1 MSITASI
8 RAFKREAWILYAGT
22 FINRFGSFVIVFLIL
37 YLTGKGY
44 SVEQAGLAVGVYG
57 VGTLIASLVGGQLAD
72 HIGRRNTI
80 ALSMFSAA
88 VVMMAFPLAEQ
99 YSTLITLA
107 GLAGLT
113 SELYRPAS
121 AALLT
126 DLTIAGQR
134 VPAFAT
140 YRLAINLGAAFGPA
154 VGGFLAGYSFV
165 WIFVGD
171 AITSAAFGVVAL
183 AALPKD
189 RPHPSQAGTRGLGFG
204 PVFKDRGFVL
214 FLIASLLGSLVYFQS
229 NSTFAVQVKAYG
241 FSDAIYGVLI
251 SLNGLIV
258 LLLELPITSLT
269 QRPKAYK
276 MMMLGI
282 VMVGIGFGATA
293 LSPTILLLAF
303 TVVIW
308 TLGEIVYAPVASA
321 FVADTAPDNLR
332 GRYQGAWGVTYGFG
346 LVLGP
351 TLGTLL
357 FSRSPGLLWSAC
369 LLVSCIAALILL
381 MMHRMNRE
389 GVEGLADLQT

>member
-1 MSITASI
+1 MSIVTSI

-44 SVEQAGLAVGVYG
+44 SVEQAGFAVGVYG

-72 HIGRRNTI
+72 HLGRRSTI

-88 VVMMAFPLAEQ
+88 VVMMAFPLAER
-99 YSTLITLA
+99 YWNLVTLA

-134 VPAFAT
+134 VPAFAM
-140 YRLAINLGAAFGPA
+140 YRLAINLGMAFGPA

-171 AITSAAFGVVAL
+171 ALTSAAFGVVAL
-183 AALPKD
+183 TALPKD
-189 RPHPSQAGTRGLGFG
+189 LPQLSHSRRYALDFG
-204 PVFKDRGFVL
+204 PVLKDRRFVL
-214 FLIASLLGSLVYFQS
+214 FLIASLLGALVFFQH
-229 NSTFAVQVKAYG
+229 NSTFALQVKAYG
-241 FSDAIYGVLI
+241 FSNAIYGTLI

-269 QRPKAYK
+269 QRPKAYS

-293 LSPTILLLAF
+293 FSPTVLLLAF

-308 TLGEIVYAPVASA
+308 TIGEIIYAPVASA

-332 GRYQGAWGVTYGFG
+332 GRYQGAWGVTHGFG

-357 FSRSPGLLWSAC
+357 FSRSPGLLWTAC
-369 LLVSCIAALILL
+369 LLVSCVAALILL
-381 MMHRMNRE
+381 VMHRLNPDE
-389 GVEGLADLQT
+389 S

>member
-1 MSITASI
+1 MRSIVSSI
-8 RAFKREAWILYAGT
+8 RDFRREAWILYAGT
-22 FINRFGSFVIVFLIL
+22 FINRFGSFVVVFLIL
-37 YLTGKGY
+37 YLTSKGY
-44 SVEQAGLAVGVYG
+44 SAGQAGLAVGVYG
-57 VGTLIASLVGGQLAD
+57 VGTLIASLIGGQLAD

-88 VVMMAFPLAEQ
+88 VVMMAFPLAER
-99 YSTLITLA
+99 YWTLVMLA
-107 GLAGLT
+107 GFAGMT

-171 AITSAAFGVVAL
+171 AITSVAFGIVAL
-183 AALPKD
+183 VALPKD
-189 RPHPSQAGTRGLGFG
+189 RPQVKHSVRRALSFG
-204 PVFKDRGFVL
+204 PVLKDRGFLL
-214 FLIASLLGSLVYFQS
+214 FLISSLLGALVYFQCH
-229 NSTFAVQVKAYG
+229 STFALQVKAYG
-241 FSDAIYGVLI
+241 FSDAIYGTLI

-269 QRPKAYK
+269 QRPKAYST
-276 MMMLGI
+276 MMIGL
-282 VMVGIGFGATA
+282 VMVGIGYGAVVFA
-293 LSPTILLLAF
+293 PTFWLLAF

-308 TLGEIVYAPVASA
+308 TLGEIVFAPVAHA
-321 FVADTAPDNLR
+321 FVADSAPDDLR
-332 GRYQGAWGVTYGFG
+332 GRYQGAWGVTYGIG
-346 LVLGP
+346 LILGP

-357 FSRSPGLLWSAC
+357 FSKDPVLLWSAC
-369 LLVSCIAALILL
+369 LIVSCVAALILL
-381 MMHRMNRE
+381 VMHRIERHSAE
-389 GVEGLADLQT
+389 S